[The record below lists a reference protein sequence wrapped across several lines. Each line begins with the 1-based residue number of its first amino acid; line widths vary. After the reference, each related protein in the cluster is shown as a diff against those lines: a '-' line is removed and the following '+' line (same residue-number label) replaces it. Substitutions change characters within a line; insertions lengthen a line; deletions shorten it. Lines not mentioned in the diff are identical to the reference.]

1 MSALPTEKWNEYGCI
16 TYSATPMSIEVMS
29 WVLNNAPVRGTDKII
44 LLGLANHADADG
56 NNAYPSVAR
65 LARYANVSERAVQQ
79 SLRNLEEVGLIW
91 RHYNEGGSAQQRAD
105 RRPNKYTIRMYEVK
119 QSSPRGDDGVKYSAQ
134 RGEVQST
141 NGVKP
146 TSPETSLEPSIE
158 PSLKNVLS
166 QEAERLANL
175 LADKIAENGYKR
187 PTVTQ
192 EWVRCMDRT
201 IRIDG
206 REPEQ
211 LEKAIEWVTSHD
223 FWSMNVRSPQKL
235 REHYDRLRAEATRTQ
250 KKSEPKG
257 FAGIRE
263 YLEEQGV

>member
-1 MSALPTEKWNEYGCI
+1 
-16 TYSATPMSIEVMS
+16 MSIEVMS
-29 WVLNNAPVRGTDKII
+29 WVLNNSQVRGTEKLI
-44 LLGLANHADADG
+44 LIGLANHADADG
-56 NNAYPSVAR
+56 HNAYPSVAR

-79 SLRNLEEVGLIW
+79 SLRNLEEGGHIY
-91 RHYNEGGSAQQRAD
+91 RHFNEGGSAQQRAD
-105 RRPNKYTIRMYEVK
+105 RRPNKYTVRMRGV
-119 QSSPRGDDGVKYSAQ
+119 QSSSPRTDDGVQSSAQ
-134 RGEVQST
+134 RGEVQRT
-141 NGVKP
+141 NGVQP

-166 QEAERLANL
+166 PDAQRLANL

-211 LEKAIEWVTSHD
+211 LEKAIEWVTGHD

-235 REHYDRLRAEATRTQ
+235 REHYDRLRAEASRTQ
-250 KKSEPKG
+250 KKSEPRG

>member
-1 MSALPTEKWNEYGCI
+1 
-16 TYSATPMSIEVMS
+16 MSIEVMS
-29 WVLNNAPVRGTDKII
+29 WVLNNSPVRGTDKII
-44 LLGLANHADADG
+44 LLGLANHCDADG
-56 NNAYPSVAR
+56 HNAYPSVAR

-79 SLRNLEEVGLIW
+79 SLRNLENDSHIY
-91 RHYNEGGSAQQRAD
+91 RHFNEGGSAKQRAD
-105 RRPNKYTIRMYEVK
+105 RRPNKYTIRMHEVK
-119 QSSPRGDDGVKYSAQ
+119 QTAPREENEVKDSAL
-134 RGEVQST
+134 RGEADFA

-146 TSPETSLEPSIE
+146 TSPETSLEPYSE

-166 QEAERLANL
+166 PDAQRLAYL

-206 REPEQ
+206 REPAQ
-211 LEKAIEWVTSHD
+211 LEKAIEWVTGHD

-235 REHYDRLRAEATRTQ
+235 REHYERLRAEAQRTQ
-250 KKSEPKG
+250 VKSEPKG
-257 FAGIRE
+257 FAGIRD
-263 YLEEQGV
+263 YLAEQGAEL